1 MSRRARTIG
10 LWMLLLTV
18 ALVAGPATGK
28 PVSAEGPLDPARAW
42 RRYLQEDAGRKP
54 ALKFPY
60 EHCFRRSASAH
71 DLPLALLLAVARGES
86 DFDPNARSRANAHG
100 LMQIL
105 WPTTAHHLGLS
116 RISDL
121 YVPCKNVDAGT
132 RYLKELLGRYQG
144 DLHLALA
151 AYNYG
156 PTRIRPGARHI
167 PEGAE
172 WYSAYI
178 YRHLDYVLG
187 GSVGPKD
194 GKGQDSYGDVRKLEI
209 VVFEQP
215 YRARA
220 FVQAVQAA
228 APGVRLDWFRAG
240 IAQYR
245 VLLVYTGESDL
256 KRSKRLLAKAG
267 FPI

>member
-1 MSRRARTIG
+1 MSRRARAIG
-10 LWMLLLTV
+10 MWLVLLTV
-18 ALVAGPATGK
+18 ALVAGPAASK
-28 PVSAEGPLDPARAW
+28 PVPAQGHLDPAKAW
-42 RRYLQEDAGRKP
+42 RRFLQEDAGREP

-156 PTRIRPGARHI
+156 PARIRPGAQHI
-167 PEGAE
+167 PKGAK
-172 WYSAYI
+172 WYSTYI
-178 YRHLDYVLG
+178 YGHLNYVLG
-187 GSVGPKD
+187 GSRAAKD
-194 GKGQDSYGDVRKLEI
+194 RKGQGSYGDVGKLEI

-220 FVQAVQAA
+220 FVQAVQTA

-240 IAQYR
+240 IAKYR
-245 VLLVYTGESDL
+245 VLLIYSGESDL

-267 FPI
+267 FPL